1 MISCIGNTINTRQS
15 DSSTE
20 LCGEKN
26 QIMELMFVTFAALI
40 SVINPLGTLPIFIGL
55 TKDKESREMNE
66 IAVRTVINV
75 LVIMLVTF
83 YGGEYILA
91 FFGIG
96 LTSLKL
102 TGGLVIASSGF
113 ALMSGNFSRHKGMKR
128 REKEDA
134 RKRSD
139 ISMTPL
145 AIPMLSGPGSMSL
158 LITYKEMYSNI
169 SDQLIILGSIVVTCL
184 VTLLIM
190 LSGRVIVRSLGAS
203 GINALSRIIGF
214 IVISIGIEYVVS
226 TIIEISQSI
235 D

>member
-1 MISCIGNTINTRQS
+1 
-15 DSSTE
+15 
-20 LCGEKN
+20 
-26 QIMELMFVTFAALI
+26 MELLFVTFAALI
-40 SVINPLGTLPIFIGL
+40 SVINPFGTLPIFIGL
-55 TKDKESREMNE
+55 TKDKEAREMNE

-75 LVIMLVTF
+75 LVIMLITL
-83 YGGEYILA
+83 YGGEYIFS

-113 ALMSGNFSRHKGMKR
+113 ALLSGNFSRHKGMKR
-128 REKEDA
+128 KEKEDA

-158 LITYKEMYSNI
+158 LITYKEMYPSLN
-169 SDQLIILGSIVVTCL
+169 DQLVILGAIIVTCAI
-184 VTLLIM
+184 TLLIM

-214 IVISIGIEYVVS
+214 IVISIGIEYIVS
-226 TIIEISQSI
+226 TIIEIIKTAQ
-235 D
+235 

>member
-1 MISCIGNTINTRQS
+1 
-15 DSSTE
+15 
-20 LCGEKN
+20 
-26 QIMELMFVTFAALI
+26 MELLFVTFAALI
-40 SVINPLGTLPIFIGL
+40 SVINPFGSLPIFIGL
-55 TKDKESREMNE
+55 TKDKEARDMNE

-75 LVIMLVTF
+75 LVIMLITL

-113 ALMSGNFSRHKGMKR
+113 ALLSGNFSRHKGMKR
-128 REKEDA
+128 KEKEDA

-158 LITYKEMYSNI
+158 LITYKEMYPSLN
-169 SDQLIILGSIVVTCL
+169 DQLVILGAIIVTCAI
-184 VTLLIM
+184 TLLIM

-214 IVISIGIEYVVS
+214 IVISIGIEYIVS
-226 TIIEISQSI
+226 TIIEIIKTAQ
-235 D
+235 

>member
-1 MISCIGNTINTRQS
+1 
-15 DSSTE
+15 
-20 LCGEKN
+20 
-26 QIMELMFVTFAALI
+26 MELLFVTFAALI
-40 SVINPLGTLPIFIGL
+40 SVINPFGTLPIFIGL
-55 TKDKESREMNE
+55 TKDKEAREMNE

-75 LVIMLVTF
+75 LVIMLITL

-113 ALMSGNFSRHKGMKR
+113 ALLSGNFSRHKGMKR
-128 REKEDA
+128 KEKEDA

-158 LITYKEMYSNI
+158 LITYKEMYPSLN
-169 SDQLIILGSIVVTCL
+169 DQLVILGAIIVTCAI
-184 VTLLIM
+184 TLLIM

-214 IVISIGIEYVVS
+214 IVISIGIEYIVS
-226 TIIEISQSI
+226 TIIEIIKTAQ
-235 D
+235 

>member
-1 MISCIGNTINTRQS
+1 
-15 DSSTE
+15 
-20 LCGEKN
+20 
-26 QIMELMFVTFAALI
+26 MELLFVTFAALI
-40 SVINPLGTLPIFIGL
+40 SVINPFGTLPIFIGL
-55 TKDKESREMNE
+55 TKDKEAREMNE

-75 LVIMLVTF
+75 LVIMLITL
-83 YGGEYILA
+83 YGGEYIFA

-113 ALMSGNFSRHKGMKR
+113 ALLSGNFSRHKGMKR
-128 REKEDA
+128 KEKEDA

-158 LITYKEMYSNI
+158 LITYKEMYPSLN
-169 SDQLIILGSIVVTCL
+169 DQLVILGAIIVTCAI
-184 VTLLIM
+184 TLLIM

-214 IVISIGIEYVVS
+214 IVISIGIEYIVS
-226 TIIEISQSI
+226 TIIEIIKTAQ
-235 D
+235 